1 MTTFL
6 TNLVES
12 EKPSRNFLWCVPHS
26 FQVLR
31 IPVGDRMGIAFGG
44 GANRIEF
51 LVVTSYK
58 TGIYHPRSQ
67 LRIIPKSQPRTIGK
81 REALVAD
88 A

>member
-12 EKPSRNFLWCVPHS
+12 EQPSRNFLWCVPHS

-44 GANRIEF
+44 GGQ
-51 LVVTSYK
+51 T
-58 TGIYHPRSQ
+58 
-67 LRIIPKSQPRTIGK
+67 
-81 REALVAD
+81 ALD
-88 A
+88 YWS